1 MAWLVGG
8 DVGFQEGGKR
18 WGMGVGVWT
27 ILHSLAKN
35 QIFLALVRTR
45 HAFHSFSHAL
55 AVHLLTID
63 PPPHRAQAPAR
74 HARGDECFVSSLS
87 SCLHRCATAQ
97 ARCRAA
103 ACPRLRRP
111 FSRPQEASHT
121 HACKAPCGPHPP
133 PPPNKPAPGLIQRP
147 RPRPTH
153 RTPWEG
159 AQRRALAVPAPPSL
173 FSS

>member
-87 SCLHRCATAQ
+87 SCLHRCAAAQ

-103 ACPRLRRP
+103 ASPPSPSILPAARSLTHTRMQSSVRPPPTSSPKQTSPRAHP
-111 FSRPQEASHT
+111 A
-121 HACKAPCGPHPP
+121 APTPAHPPHPLGGR
-133 PPPNKPAPGLIQRP
+133 A
-147 RPRPTH
+147 TA
-153 RTPWEG
+153 G
-159 AQRRALAVPAPPSL
+159 ARGAR
-173 FSS
+173 SSISF